1 MELLKGKHQVIILCR
16 VLKKKKAAVSSSE
29 DGDDQE
35 RGKMGKQQGERKETR
50 KQHQHE
56 HLRNPSPKKKT
67 REIYTCTYLEGGN

>member
-50 KQHQHE
+50 KQHQH
-56 HLRNPSPKKKT
+56 
-67 REIYTCTYLEGGN
+67 